1 VKVVLLLLLLL
12 SFKAV
17 AFESSVPTAC
27 THVLEFI
34 EVLVP
39 AKNRELL
46 IGRWRVFLGS
56 RLRNNIITQAQY
68 NLLKAEI
75 IEAQRIVAQLEAK
88 GHRNNAVIG
97 LANFHCSI

>member
-1 VKVVLLLLLLL
+1 MFLLLLL
-12 SFKAV
+12 SLSFEAV
-17 AFESSVPTAC
+17 AVESSVPTAC

-46 IGRWRVFLGS
+46 IGRWRVFLGTK
-56 RLRNNIITQAQY
+56 LRAGIITQAQY
-68 NLLKAEI
+68 NILKSEI
-75 IEAQRIVAQLEAK
+75 IEAQRIIAQLEAK

-97 LANFHCSI
+97 LAYFHCSI